1 MSGRPA
7 ARLSDRS
14 AYASPISANVSLT
27 AFINDLNAAT
37 LGNVGRHGNTI
48 IGGSDTLIIG
58 SSGDGAPFTP
68 VTPLNIQTAFD
79 DRFQLADCRSDRPLT
94 YRTMRSS
101 QKMASSSAHH
111 CSFAKS

>member
-37 LGNVGRHGNTI
+37 LGNVGGPGNT
-48 IGGSDTLIIG
+48 GGSDTLSIG
-58 SSGDGAPFTP
+58 SSGDGAPFSR
-68 VTPLNIQTAFD
+68 L
-79 DRFQLADCRSDRPLT
+79 RR
-94 YRTMRSS
+94 
-101 QKMASSSAHH
+101 
-111 CSFAKS
+111 